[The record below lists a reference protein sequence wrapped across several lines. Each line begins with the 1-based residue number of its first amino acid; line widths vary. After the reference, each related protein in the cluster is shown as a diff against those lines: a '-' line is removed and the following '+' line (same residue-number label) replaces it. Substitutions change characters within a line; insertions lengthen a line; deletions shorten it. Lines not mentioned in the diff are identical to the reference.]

1 LASLQQ
7 PASPTPESLGGGG
20 GEVSDWSQHWGSS
33 AGEDWGR
40 QGGSEQ
46 TWPDLGPGPYKGRYK
61 DEDKSKSKSCSSSDC
76 DSSSLAGDSRSP
88 GDQVVPI
95 SEGGPGLADAA
106 WEGETGNTQSTP
118 SAVSEQSNVSVEQEV
133 ETRQGWLDSD
143 LKNSNNF
150 LDDDDVDDLGFDP
163 FHETQKGLA
172 DLLESEAAEAQQQAK
187 VSSPSPDWRT
197 QLPTPP
203 AGRAKLPPPGF
214 HPSSSQ
220 HNLPP
225 SNLGNFS
232 HGGFGGPGGLSL
244 PPSSVSAVDS
254 LFGLPRGRTGPA
266 PGFGGQAQPTSPDF
280 LFGLGGQQGGSK
292 SGSGLGLGGLGLG
305 ERLYDQKPSHGA
317 PHLQENFSSKDWQDG
332 LRALLPSNVNVS
344 FGQGGGGGAGPAN
357 TGPAGLGH
365 FGLQNN
371 FQPSY
376 SQPQT
381 PGGQQGLQHN
391 SNWGSGLSNGLGN
404 DWTMLD
410 PAIVSGQLAPHE
422 TPQHPHHARPESP
435 QAHNWLAANLEQLHD
450 SAGQYSSQNNLIPGF
465 NALGLG
471 ERLGAGARGR
481 VGGGWGG
488 PSTATP
494 PPGFSHHRQN
504 LGGHYQ
510 GFGNKNSEAHK
521 IGEF

>member
-1 LASLQQ
+1 M
-7 PASPTPESLGGGG
+7 
-20 GEVSDWSQHWGSS
+20 HWGSS

-187 VSSPSPDWRT
+187 VSSPSPDWRS

-203 AGRAKLPPPGF
+203 ASGAKLPPPGF

-225 SNLGNFS
+225 NNLGGNFS
-232 HGGFGGPGGLSL
+232 HGGFGGPGGLGL
-244 PPSSVSAVDS
+244 PPSSCSAVDS
-254 LFGLPRGRTGPA
+254 LFGL
-266 PGFGGQAQPTSPDF
+266 GGGHSHS
-280 LFGLGGQQGGSK
+280 QGAAK
-292 SGSGLGLGGLGLG
+292 AGSGLGLGGLGLG

-344 FGQGGGGGAGPAN
+344 FGQGGGGGGGAAN
-357 TGPAGLGH
+357 QGPAGLGH

-376 SQPQT
+376 SQGGQQ
-381 PGGQQGLQHN
+381 GGQQGLQHN
-391 SNWGSGLSNGLGN
+391 SN
-404 DWTMLD
+404 
-410 PAIVSGQLAPHE
+410 Q
-422 TPQHPHHARPESP
+422 
-435 QAHNWLAANLEQLHD
+435 
-450 SAGQYSSQNNLIPGF
+450 
-465 NALGLG
+465 
-471 ERLGAGARGR
+471 
-481 VGGGWGG
+481 
-488 PSTATP
+488 
-494 PPGFSHHRQN
+494 SHCHTV
-504 LGGHYQ
+504 
-510 GFGNKNSEAHK
+510 
-521 IGEF
+521 